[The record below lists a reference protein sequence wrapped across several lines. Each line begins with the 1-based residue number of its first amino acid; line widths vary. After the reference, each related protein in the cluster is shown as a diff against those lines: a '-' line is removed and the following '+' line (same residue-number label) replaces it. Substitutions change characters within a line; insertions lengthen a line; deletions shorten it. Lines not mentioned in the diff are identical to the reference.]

1 MNIYDI
7 SKRAGVSIATV
18 SRVLNYSEKVSE
30 ATRQKVLSVME
41 ETGYMPNAFAR
52 SLGLNSMFTVG
63 IMCADS
69 SDIHL
74 AKAIFYLE
82 RELRNNHYASM
93 LCCTGYELEDRK
105 KYLQLLL
112 GRNVD
117 AILFVGSNF
126 IEDTPEQNAYLF
138 DTAKKMPVFLLNGHL
153 PGDNIYS
160 VLCDDYEAT
169 RILTEEMIKSG
180 SRNPFYLYRSLSY
193 SGRRKLSGFQDAC
206 KKYEIPHTGERCC
219 QSPSSLEETVFF
231 VKELLEEDPSI
242 DAFITSDDE
251 LAAGA
256 VKCAHTSKILLP
268 EELQIAGYNNSLL
281 SLCSTPE
288 ITTVDS
294 RLEFLCITAVSL
306 LMQTLQ
312 GKEAPQKTIF
322 SGSIVRRG
330 TTRF

>member
-52 SLGLNSMFTVG
+52 SLGLNSMFTAG

-74 AKAIFYLE
+74 AKAIYYLE

-193 SGRRKLSGFQDAC
+193 SGHRKLAGFQDAC
-206 KKYEIPHTGERCC
+206 KQYKIPHTEDRCC
-219 QSPSSLEETVFF
+219 QGPSSLEETVFF
-231 VKELLEEDPSI
+231 VKGLLEEDPSI

-256 VKCAHTSKILLP
+256 VKYALTSRILLP
-268 EELQIAGYNNSLL
+268 QKLQIAGYNNSLL
-281 SLCSTPE
+281 SVCSTPE

-294 RLEFLCITAVSL
+294 KLEFLCITAVSL

-312 GKEAPQKTIF
+312 GKEAPQKTMF
-322 SGSIVRRG
+322 SGSIIRRG

>member
-7 SKRAGVSIATV
+7 SKKAGVSIATV
-18 SRVLNYSEKVSE
+18 SRVLNGSEKVSE

-41 ETGYMPNAFAR
+41 ETGYRPNAFAR

-74 AKAIFYLE
+74 AKAIYYLE
-82 RELRNNHYASM
+82 RELRHNDYASM
-93 LCCTGYELEDRK
+93 LCCTGYDLEDKK

-126 IEDTPEQNAYLF
+126 IEDSEQDNDYLF
-138 DTAKKMPVFLLNGHL
+138 ETAKKMPVFLLNGHL
-153 PGDNIYS
+153 AGENIYS
-160 VLCDDYEAT
+160 VLCDDYQSSFDLTDE
-169 RILTEEMIKSG
+169 ILKSG
-180 SRNPFYLYRSLSY
+180 AKKPVYLYRSLSY
-193 SGRRKLSGFQDAC
+193 SGRRKLTGFQAAC
-206 KKYEIPHTGERCC
+206 QKHGFSQTEELCFAG
-219 QSPSSLEETVFF
+219 PSALEDTVSF
-231 VKELLEEDPSI
+231 VRELLEGDPVI
-242 DAFITSDDE
+242 DAVLASDDE

-256 VKCAHTSKILLP
+256 VKYALTSHVDMP
-268 EELQIAGYNNSLL
+268 AQLQVAGYNNSLL
-281 SLCSTPE
+281 STCSTPE

-294 RLEFLCITAVSL
+294 KLEFMCITAVSL

-312 GKEAPQKTIF
+312 GKQAPQKTMF
-322 SGSIVRRG
+322 SGQIIHRG
-330 TTRF
+330 TTRH

>member
-74 AKAIFYLE
+74 AKAVYYLE

-93 LCCTGYELEDRK
+93 LCCTGYDLEDRK

-169 RILTEEMIKSG
+169 NILTEEMIKSG
-180 SRNPFYLYRSLSY
+180 ARNPFYLYRSLSY

-206 KKYEIPHTGERCC
+206 TKYEIPHAGERCC
-219 QSPSSLEETVFF
+219 QGPSTLEETVFF
-231 VKELLEEDPSI
+231 VKGLLEEDSSI

-256 VKCAHTSKILLP
+256 VKCALTSKILLP

-281 SLCSTPE
+281 SVCSTPE

-294 RLEFLCITAVSL
+294 KLEFLCITAVSL

-312 GKEAPQKTIF
+312 GKEAPKKTIF